1 MCDVSCGKGL
11 SVLTKSRVVLVQ
23 EMEARSEQED
33 TATAAVSSCADQA
46 QEKQVSDDT
55 TGQRTSD
62 TDAAVSDSTSA
73 AAADVHVTAPSHAAN
88 SESAPKTNEEHQPI
102 DVRKIRLF
110 TKGARCVFLS
120 VYLCCSPLFYL
131 RIFFYIGLYFFL

>member
-1 MCDVSCGKGL
+1 MVEVCDVSCGKGL

-46 QEKQVSDDT
+46 QEKQFSDDT
-55 TGQRTSD
+55 KGQRTSD
-62 TDAAVSDSTSA
+62 TDAAVTDSTSA
-73 AAADVHVTAPSHAAN
+73 AADDVTAPSHAAN

-110 TKGARCVFLS
+110 TKGACCVFLS
-120 VYLCCSPLFYL
+120 VYLCCSPHYVYCFVV
-131 RIFFYIGLYFFL
+131 